1 VPEERAAS
9 EEPVVD
15 TRAHPDLSCADLTT
29 RAVTALSVGESFVLV
44 ADHDP
49 RPLRYLLAAE
59 MPGVTDWQPLDD
71 GPELWRAR
79 ISKVSAPA

>member
-1 VPEERAAS
+1 VPEERTVS
-9 EEPVVD
+9 EERVVD
-15 TRAHPDLSCADLTT
+15 TREHPEVSCADLTT
-29 RAVTALSVGESFVLV
+29 SAVTALTAGESFVLV

-59 MPGVTDWQPLDD
+59 MPGVTEWQPLDD

-79 ISKVSAPA
+79 ISKLPVPA

>member
-1 VPEERAAS
+1 
-9 EEPVVD
+9 
-15 TRAHPDLSCADLTT
+15 
-29 RAVTALSVGESFVLV
+29 VLV

-59 MPGVTDWQPLDD
+59 MPGVTEWQPLDD

-79 ISKVSAPA
+79 ISKRPVPA